1 MTVVTIS
8 RQVGSFG
15 DEIAASVAEK
25 LNFRLVGQ
33 EEIHDLGS
41 SCDQSFKDACA
52 LFEREVPKGFMER
65 FFFHNPAYTS
75 LFESLHFELAS
86 LGNVVIVGRGAQ
98 IVLSGIPSVLKVRVV
113 APLKAR
119 INRIMD
125 EKHMSAEEAGDYVNS
140 YGHQR
145 RALIESIYHTD
156 LSNWALYDLIINT
169 DILDR
174 EAGANIVVVAVRNMA
189 VREDDAQLKQN
200 LKNRAF
206 AKKVESA
213 IKKDVATTPFRNLEV
228 KCPEPGIVVLTG
240 FVHDKSTK
248 EKAESIAAHHAGV
261 TKVEN
266 QLRTTGLTF

>member
-15 DEIAASVAEK
+15 DEIAEAVAEK

-33 EEIHDLGS
+33 EEIHALAS
-41 SCDQSFKDACA
+41 SCDQGFKDACA

-65 FFFHNPAYTS
+65 FFFHNPAYIS

-98 IVLSGIPSVLKVRVV
+98 IVLGDIPSVLKVRVV
-113 APLKAR
+113 APLKVR
-119 INRIMD
+119 INRVM
-125 EKHMSAEEAGDYVNS
+125 EAKNMSADDAADFVNS

-145 RALIESIYHTD
+145 RALIESIYHID
-156 LSNWALYDLIINT
+156 LSNWALYDLIVNT
-169 DILDR
+169 NILDR
-174 EAGANIVVVAVRNMA
+174 EAGANIVMTAVKNMA
-189 VREDDAQLKQN
+189 VREDAVQLKQT
-200 LKNRAF
+200 LKNKAF
-206 AKKVESA
+206 ARRVESA

-228 KCPEPGIVVLTG
+228 RCAEPGVVVLTG
-240 FVHDKSTK
+240 FVHDKSSK
-248 EKAESIAAHHAGV
+248 EKSEKIAAGYPGV
-261 TKVEN
+261 AKVEN